1 MLELLDLLGA
11 SGMSEEEETR
21 ATEKGA
27 KVRTYNIK
35 LCVWR
40 EPAIVNYMRMVDAQ
54 TLRFQVLHS
63 GTKSAP
69 RIRGETKGTRPV
81 PKGLPKCL
89 YSANWLAELSPNQV
103 KELNVSKDVF
113 ALFVAAT
120 ERMAN

>member
-1 MLELLDLLGA
+1 MLELLELLGA
-11 SGMSEEEETR
+11 SGMSEEEETP

-27 KVRTYNIK
+27 RVRTYNIK
-35 LCVWR
+35 LCAWR
-40 EPAIVNYMRMVDAQ
+40 EPAIVNYMRMVDVQ
-54 TLRFQVLHS
+54 TLRFQALHN

-69 RIRGETKGTRPV
+69 RIRGEMKGMRPA

-89 YSANWLAELSPNQV
+89 YSADWLALLSPNEV